1 MKETILIIEDEEKI
15 ARLIEMEL
23 KFEGYDVEKAFDG
36 RTGLEKAST
45 GKYALVLLDLMLPKM
60 NGMEVCKRLRE
71 KSTVPIIILT
81 AKDDITDKVIGLD
94 YGADDYM
101 TKPFD
106 VEELLARIRA
116 ITRRKG
122 QVILDELKFEDLA
135 LDLNNYSISTN
146 YKSINLTA
154 KEFEI
159 IKLLMSNANIVVTK
173 DDLISKIW
181 GYDSNAEDNNVE
193 VYISFIRKKLKF
205 IKSRVEITTLRKLGY
220 KLEYIG

>member
-1 MKETILIIEDEEKI
+1 MLPEMDGFEVLREIRKKGIETPI
-15 ARLIEMEL
+15 
-23 KFEGYDVEKAFDG
+23 
-36 RTGLEKAST
+36 
-45 GKYALVLLDLMLPKM
+45 LMLTARD
-60 NGMEVCKRLRE
+60 EV
-71 KSTVPIIILT
+71 KS
-81 AKDDITDKVIGLD
+81 KVKGLD

-122 QVILDELKFEDLA
+122 QVILDELKFEDLV
-135 LDLNNYSISTN
+135 LDLNNYSISSN
-146 YKSINLTA
+146 FKSINLTA

-181 GYDSNAEDNNVE
+181 GYDSDAEDNNVE

-205 IKSRVEITTLRKLGY
+205 IKSKVEITTLRKLGY
-220 KLEYIG
+220 KLEYTG

>member
-1 MKETILIIEDEEKI
+1 MRILIVEDEVRLAEAISEIVKEEK
-15 ARLIEMEL
+15 
-23 KFEGYDVEKAFDG
+23 YDSDMVYTGVDG
-36 RTGLEKAST
+36 LYYAST
-45 GKYALVLLDLMLPKM
+45 EIYDCIILDVMLPEMDGFEVLKEIRKKGIETPILMLTARD
-60 NGMEVCKRLRE
+60 EV
-71 KSTVPIIILT
+71 KS
-81 AKDDITDKVIGLD
+81 KVKGLD

-122 QVILDELKFEDLA
+122 QVILDELKFEDLV

-146 YKSINLTA
+146 FKSINLTA

-173 DDLISKIW
+173 DELISKIW
-181 GYDSNAEDNNVE
+181 GYDSDAEDNNVE

-205 IKSRVEITTLRKLGY
+205 IKSKVEITTLRKLGY
-220 KLEYIG
+220 KLEYTG

>member
-1 MKETILIIEDEEKI
+1 M
-15 ARLIEMEL
+15 
-23 KFEGYDVEKAFDG
+23 
-36 RTGLEKAST
+36 
-45 GKYALVLLDLMLPKM
+45 
-60 NGMEVCKRLRE
+60 
-71 KSTVPIIILT
+71 LT
-81 AKDDITDKVIGLD
+81 ARDEVKSKVQGLD

>member
-1 MKETILIIEDEEKI
+1 MLPEMDGFEVLKEIRKRGVQTPI
-15 ARLIEMEL
+15 
-23 KFEGYDVEKAFDG
+23 
-36 RTGLEKAST
+36 
-45 GKYALVLLDLMLPKM
+45 LMLTARD
-60 NGMEVCKRLRE
+60 EV
-71 KSTVPIIILT
+71 KS
-81 AKDDITDKVIGLD
+81 KVQGLD

>member
-1 MKETILIIEDEEKI
+1 MRILIVEDEVRLAEAISEIVKEEKYESDMVYTGVDGLYYASSEI
-15 ARLIEMEL
+15 YDCIILDVMLPEMDGFEVLKEIRKKGIE
-23 KFEGYDVEKAFDG
+23 
-36 RTGLEKAST
+36 TPI
-45 GKYALVLLDLMLPKM
+45 LMLTARD
-60 NGMEVCKRLRE
+60 EV
-71 KSTVPIIILT
+71 KS
-81 AKDDITDKVIGLD
+81 KVKGLD

-122 QVILDELKFEDLA
+122 QVILDELKFEDLV
-135 LDLNNYSISTN
+135 LDLNNYSISTHF
-146 YKSINLTA
+146 KSINLTA

-181 GYDSNAEDNNVE
+181 GYDSDAEDNNVE

-205 IKSRVEITTLRKLGY
+205 IKSKVEITTLRKLGY
-220 KLEYIG
+220 KLEYTG

>member
-1 MKETILIIEDEEKI
+1 MRILIIEDEVRLAEAISEIVKEEKYESDMVYTGVDGLYYASSEI
-15 ARLIEMEL
+15 YDCIILDVMLPEMDGFEVLKEIRKKGIE
-23 KFEGYDVEKAFDG
+23 
-36 RTGLEKAST
+36 TPI
-45 GKYALVLLDLMLPKM
+45 LMLTARD
-60 NGMEVCKRLRE
+60 EV
-71 KSTVPIIILT
+71 KS
-81 AKDDITDKVIGLD
+81 KVKGLD

-122 QVILDELKFEDLA
+122 QVILDELKFEDLV

-146 YKSINLTA
+146 FKSINLTA

-181 GYDSNAEDNNVE
+181 GYDSDAEDNNVE

-205 IKSRVEITTLRKLGY
+205 IKSKVEITTLRKLGY
-220 KLEYIG
+220 KLEYTG

>member
-1 MKETILIIEDEEKI
+1 MRILIVEDEVRLAEAISEIVNEEK
-15 ARLIEMEL
+15 
-23 KFEGYDVEKAFDG
+23 YDSDMVYTGVDG
-36 RTGLEKAST
+36 LYYAST
-45 GKYALVLLDLMLPKM
+45 EIYDCIILDVMLPEMDGFEVLKEIRKKGIETPILMLTARD
-60 NGMEVCKRLRE
+60 EV
-71 KSTVPIIILT
+71 KS
-81 AKDDITDKVIGLD
+81 KVKGLD

-122 QVILDELKFEDLA
+122 QVILDELKFKDLV

-146 YKSINLTA
+146 FKSINLTA

-181 GYDSNAEDNNVE
+181 GYDSDAEDNNVE

-205 IKSRVEITTLRKLGY
+205 IKSKVEITTLRKLGY
-220 KLEYIG
+220 KLEYTG

>member
-1 MKETILIIEDEEKI
+1 MRILIVEDEVRLAEAISEIVKEEKYDSDMVYTGVDGLYYASSEI
-15 ARLIEMEL
+15 YDCIILDVMLPEMDGFEVLKEIRKKGIE
-23 KFEGYDVEKAFDG
+23 
-36 RTGLEKAST
+36 TPI
-45 GKYALVLLDLMLPKM
+45 LMLTARD
-60 NGMEVCKRLRE
+60 EV
-71 KSTVPIIILT
+71 KS
-81 AKDDITDKVIGLD
+81 KVKGLD

-122 QVILDELKFEDLA
+122 QVILDELKFEDLV

-146 YKSINLTA
+146 FKSINLTA

-181 GYDSNAEDNNVE
+181 GYDSDAEDNNVE

-205 IKSRVEITTLRKLGY
+205 IKSKVEITTLRKLGY
-220 KLEYIG
+220 KLEYTG

>member
-1 MKETILIIEDEEKI
+1 MRILIVEDEVRLAEAISEIVKEEKY
-15 ARLIEMEL
+15 ESDMVYT
-23 KFEGYDVEKAFDG
+23 GVDG
-36 RTGLEKAST
+36 LYYAST
-45 GKYALVLLDLMLPKM
+45 EIYDCIILDVMLPEMDGFEVLKEIRKKGIETPILMLTARD
-60 NGMEVCKRLRE
+60 EV
-71 KSTVPIIILT
+71 KS
-81 AKDDITDKVIGLD
+81 KVKGLD

-122 QVILDELKFEDLA
+122 QVILDELKFKDLV
-135 LDLNNYSISTN
+135 LDLNNYSISTHF
-146 YKSINLTA
+146 KSINLTA

-181 GYDSNAEDNNVE
+181 GYDSDAEDNNVE

-205 IKSRVEITTLRKLGY
+205 IKSKVEITTLRKLGY
-220 KLEYIG
+220 KLEYTG

>member
-1 MKETILIIEDEEKI
+1 MRILIVEDEVRLAEAISEIVKEEKY
-15 ARLIEMEL
+15 ESDMV
-23 KFEGYDVEKAFDG
+23 FTGVDG
-36 RTGLEKAST
+36 LYYAST
-45 GKYALVLLDLMLPKM
+45 EIYDCIILDVMLPEMDGFEVLKEIRKKGIETPILMLTARD
-60 NGMEVCKRLRE
+60 EV
-71 KSTVPIIILT
+71 KS
-81 AKDDITDKVIGLD
+81 KVKGLD

-122 QVILDELKFEDLA
+122 QVILDELKFEDLV
-135 LDLNNYSISTN
+135 LDLNNYSISSN
-146 YKSINLTA
+146 FKSINLTA

-181 GYDSNAEDNNVE
+181 GYDSDAEDNNVE

-205 IKSRVEITTLRKLGY
+205 IKSKVEITTLRKLGY
-220 KLEYIG
+220 KLEYTG

>member
-1 MKETILIIEDEEKI
+1 MRILIVEDEVRLAEAISEIVKEEKYDSDMVYTGVDGLYYASSEI
-15 ARLIEMEL
+15 YDCIILDVMLPEMDGFEVLKEIRKKGIE
-23 KFEGYDVEKAFDG
+23 
-36 RTGLEKAST
+36 TPI
-45 GKYALVLLDLMLPKM
+45 LMLTARD
-60 NGMEVCKRLRE
+60 EV
-71 KSTVPIIILT
+71 KS
-81 AKDDITDKVIGLD
+81 KVKGLD

-122 QVILDELKFEDLA
+122 QVILDELKFKDLV
-135 LDLNNYSISTN
+135 LDLNNYSISTHF
-146 YKSINLTA
+146 KSINLTA

-181 GYDSNAEDNNVE
+181 GYDSDAEDNNVE

-205 IKSRVEITTLRKLGY
+205 IKSKVEITTLRKLGY
-220 KLEYIG
+220 KLEYTG

>member
-1 MKETILIIEDEEKI
+1 MRILIVEDEVRLAEAISEIVKEEKYESDMVYTGVDGLYYASSEI
-15 ARLIEMEL
+15 YDCIILDVMLPEMDGFEVLKEIRKKGIE
-23 KFEGYDVEKAFDG
+23 
-36 RTGLEKAST
+36 TPI
-45 GKYALVLLDLMLPKM
+45 LMLTARD
-60 NGMEVCKRLRE
+60 EV
-71 KSTVPIIILT
+71 KS
-81 AKDDITDKVIGLD
+81 KVKGLD

-122 QVILDELKFEDLA
+122 QVILDELKFKDLV
-135 LDLNNYSISTN
+135 LDLNNYSISTHF
-146 YKSINLTA
+146 KSINLTA

-181 GYDSNAEDNNVE
+181 GYDSDAEDNNVE

-205 IKSRVEITTLRKLGY
+205 IKSKVEITTLRKLGY
-220 KLEYIG
+220 KLEYTG

>member
-1 MKETILIIEDEEKI
+1 MRILIVEDEVRLAEAISEIVKEEKYESDMVYTGVDGLYYASSEI
-15 ARLIEMEL
+15 YDCIILDVMLPGMDGFEVLKEIRKKGIE
-23 KFEGYDVEKAFDG
+23 
-36 RTGLEKAST
+36 TPI
-45 GKYALVLLDLMLPKM
+45 LMLTARD
-60 NGMEVCKRLRE
+60 EV
-71 KSTVPIIILT
+71 KS
-81 AKDDITDKVIGLD
+81 KVKGLD

-122 QVILDELKFEDLA
+122 QVILDELKFKDLV
-135 LDLNNYSISTN
+135 LDLNNYSISTHF
-146 YKSINLTA
+146 KSINLTA

-181 GYDSNAEDNNVE
+181 GYDSDAEDNNVE

-205 IKSRVEITTLRKLGY
+205 IKSKVEITTLRKLGY
-220 KLEYIG
+220 KLEYTG

>member
-1 MKETILIIEDEEKI
+1 MRILIVEDEVRLAEAISEIVKEEKYDSDMVYTGVDGLYYASSEI
-15 ARLIEMEL
+15 YDCIILDVMLPEMDGFEVLKEIRKKGIE
-23 KFEGYDVEKAFDG
+23 
-36 RTGLEKAST
+36 TPI
-45 GKYALVLLDLMLPKM
+45 LMLTARD
-60 NGMEVCKRLRE
+60 EV
-71 KSTVPIIILT
+71 KS
-81 AKDDITDKVIGLD
+81 KVKGLD

-122 QVILDELKFEDLA
+122 QVILDELKFKDLV

-146 YKSINLTA
+146 FKSINLTA

-181 GYDSNAEDNNVE
+181 GYDSDAEDNNVE

-205 IKSRVEITTLRKLGY
+205 IKSKVEITTLRKLGY
-220 KLEYIG
+220 KLEYTG

>member
-1 MKETILIIEDEEKI
+1 MRILIVEDEVRLAEAISEIVKEEKYDSDMVYTGVDGLYYASSEI
-15 ARLIEMEL
+15 YDCIILDVMLPEMDGFEVLKEIRKKGIE
-23 KFEGYDVEKAFDG
+23 
-36 RTGLEKAST
+36 TPI
-45 GKYALVLLDLMLPKM
+45 LMLTARD
-60 NGMEVCKRLRE
+60 EV
-71 KSTVPIIILT
+71 KS
-81 AKDDITDKVIGLD
+81 KVKGLD

-122 QVILDELKFEDLA
+122 QVILDELKFEDLV

-146 YKSINLTA
+146 FKSINLTA

-173 DDLISKIW
+173 NDLISKIW
-181 GYDSNAEDNNVE
+181 GYDSDAEDNNVE

-205 IKSRVEITTLRKLGY
+205 IKSKVEITTLRKLGY
-220 KLEYIG
+220 KLEYTG

>member
-1 MKETILIIEDEEKI
+1 MRILIVEDEVRLAEAISEIVKEEKYESDI
-15 ARLIEMEL
+15 VHTGVDGLYYASSDIYDCIILDVMLPEMDGFEVL
-23 KFEGYDVEKAFDG
+23 KEIRKRGVQ
-36 RTGLEKAST
+36 TPI
-45 GKYALVLLDLMLPKM
+45 LMLTARD
-60 NGMEVCKRLRE
+60 EV
-71 KSTVPIIILT
+71 KS
-81 AKDDITDKVIGLD
+81 KVQGLD

>member
-1 MKETILIIEDEEKI
+1 MRILIVEDEVRLAEAISEIVKEEKYESDMVYTGVDGLYYASSEI
-15 ARLIEMEL
+15 YDCIILDVMLPEMDGFEVLKEIRKKGIE
-23 KFEGYDVEKAFDG
+23 
-36 RTGLEKAST
+36 TPI
-45 GKYALVLLDLMLPKM
+45 LMLTARD
-60 NGMEVCKRLRE
+60 EV
-71 KSTVPIIILT
+71 KS
-81 AKDDITDKVIGLD
+81 KVKGLD

-122 QVILDELKFEDLA
+122 QVILDELKFEDLV

-146 YKSINLTA
+146 FKSINLTA

-181 GYDSNAEDNNVE
+181 GYDSDAEDNNVE

-205 IKSRVEITTLRKLGY
+205 IKSKVEITTLRKLGY
-220 KLEYIG
+220 KLEYTG

>member
-1 MKETILIIEDEEKI
+1 MRILIVEDEVRLAEAISEIVKEEK
-15 ARLIEMEL
+15 
-23 KFEGYDVEKAFDG
+23 YDSDMVYTGVDG
-36 RTGLEKAST
+36 LYYAST
-45 GKYALVLLDLMLPKM
+45 EIYDCIILDVMLPEMDGFEVLKEIRKKGIETPILMLTARD
-60 NGMEVCKRLRE
+60 EV
-71 KSTVPIIILT
+71 KS
-81 AKDDITDKVIGLD
+81 KVKGLD

-122 QVILDELKFEDLA
+122 QVILDELKFKDLV
-135 LDLNNYSISTN
+135 LDLNNYSISTHF
-146 YKSINLTA
+146 KSINLTA

-181 GYDSNAEDNNVE
+181 GYDSDAEDNNVE

-205 IKSRVEITTLRKLGY
+205 IKSKVEITTLRKLGY
-220 KLEYIG
+220 KLEYTG

>member
-1 MKETILIIEDEEKI
+1 MRILIVEDEVRLAEAISEIVKEEKYDSDMVYTGVDGLYYASSEI
-15 ARLIEMEL
+15 YDCIILDVMLPEMDGFEVLKEIRKKGIE
-23 KFEGYDVEKAFDG
+23 
-36 RTGLEKAST
+36 TPI
-45 GKYALVLLDLMLPKM
+45 LMLTARD
-60 NGMEVCKRLRE
+60 EV
-71 KSTVPIIILT
+71 KS
-81 AKDDITDKVIGLD
+81 KVKGLD

-122 QVILDELKFEDLA
+122 QVILDELKFEDLV
-135 LDLNNYSISTN
+135 LDLNNYSICTHF
-146 YKSINLTA
+146 KSINLTA

-181 GYDSNAEDNNVE
+181 GYDSDAEDNNVE

-205 IKSRVEITTLRKLGY
+205 IKSKVEITTLRKLGY
-220 KLEYIG
+220 KLEYTG

>member
-1 MKETILIIEDEEKI
+1 MRILIVEDEVRLAEAISEIVKEEKY
-15 ARLIEMEL
+15 ESDMVYT
-23 KFEGYDVEKAFDG
+23 GVDG
-36 RTGLEKAST
+36 LYYAST
-45 GKYALVLLDLMLPKM
+45 EIYDCIILDVMLPEMDGFEVLKEIRKKGIATPILMLTARD
-60 NGMEVCKRLRE
+60 EV
-71 KSTVPIIILT
+71 KS
-81 AKDDITDKVIGLD
+81 KVKGLD

-122 QVILDELKFEDLA
+122 QVILDELKFKDLV
-135 LDLNNYSISTN
+135 LDLNNYSISTHF
-146 YKSINLTA
+146 KSINLTA

-181 GYDSNAEDNNVE
+181 GYDSDAEDNNVE

-205 IKSRVEITTLRKLGY
+205 IKSKVEITTLRKLGY
-220 KLEYIG
+220 KLEYTG

>member
-1 MKETILIIEDEEKI
+1 MRILIVEDEVRLAEAISEIVKEEKYDSDMVYTGVDGLYYASSEI
-15 ARLIEMEL
+15 YDCIILDVMLPEMDGFEVLKQIRKKGIE
-23 KFEGYDVEKAFDG
+23 
-36 RTGLEKAST
+36 TPI
-45 GKYALVLLDLMLPKM
+45 LMLTARD
-60 NGMEVCKRLRE
+60 EV
-71 KSTVPIIILT
+71 KS
-81 AKDDITDKVIGLD
+81 KVKGLD

-122 QVILDELKFEDLA
+122 QVILDELKFEDLV

-146 YKSINLTA
+146 FKSINLTA

-181 GYDSNAEDNNVE
+181 GYDSDAEDNNVE

-205 IKSRVEITTLRKLGY
+205 IKSKVEITTLRKLGY
-220 KLEYIG
+220 KLEYTG

>member
-1 MKETILIIEDEEKI
+1 MRILIVEDEVRLAEAISEIVKEEKYDSDMVYTGVDGLYYASSEI
-15 ARLIEMEL
+15 YDCIILDVMLPEMDGFEVLKEIRKKGIE
-23 KFEGYDVEKAFDG
+23 
-36 RTGLEKAST
+36 TPI
-45 GKYALVLLDLMLPKM
+45 LMLTARD
-60 NGMEVCKRLRE
+60 EV
-71 KSTVPIIILT
+71 KS
-81 AKDDITDKVIGLD
+81 KVKGLD

-106 VEELLARIRA
+106 VEELLARVRA

-122 QVILDELKFEDLA
+122 QVILDELKFEDLV

-146 YKSINLTA
+146 FKSINLTA

-173 DDLISKIW
+173 NDLISKIW
-181 GYDSNAEDNNVE
+181 GYDSDAEDNNVE

-205 IKSRVEITTLRKLGY
+205 IKSKVEITTLRKLGY
-220 KLEYIG
+220 KLEYTG